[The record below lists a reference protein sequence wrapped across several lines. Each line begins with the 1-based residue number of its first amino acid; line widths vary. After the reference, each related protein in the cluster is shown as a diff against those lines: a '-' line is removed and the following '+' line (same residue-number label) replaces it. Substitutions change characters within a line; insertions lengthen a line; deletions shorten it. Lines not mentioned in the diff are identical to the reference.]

1 MKLAK
6 ITEKNDKELEALIAD
21 SRAKVASLVI
31 DLRTKKVT
39 NVKELNQV
47 KKTLARALTVTRQR
61 ELKLQEEAN
70 A

>member
-6 ITEKNDKELEALIAD
+6 ITEKNDKELEALITD